1 MCNEINWTSETKIF
15 HLPPWTLTSL
25 SLIIL
30 GYCVNVTTWLLCDS
44 VEAKVTSIAIRGA
57 ENSLCSGPT
66 ILNCSKCH
74 NYMTRP
80 FLFSSFSLSLL
91 SYTHKTL
98 VAVTDQRAWTCECR
112 TRASAISEHFIIR
125 TIFISAVIA
134 HLLILHFHLSVIYL
148 QYLLSILMH
157 DITFNLLSN
166 YYFKSFENFIL

>member
-1 MCNEINWTSETKIF
+1 MAMCNEINWTSETKIF
-15 HLPPWTLTSL
+15 HLPPWTLTKVYPL
-25 SLIIL
+25 SSSGIVRMWPWN
-30 GYCVNVTTWLLCDS
+30 YS

-66 ILNCSKCH
+66 ILNCSKRH

-80 FLFSSFSLSLL
+80 FLFSSFSLSLF
-91 SYTHKTL
+91 SYSHRTL
-98 VAVTDQRAWTCECR
+98 VPVTDHRVQDTCL
-112 TRASAISEHFIIR
+112 ISEHHIIR

-157 DITFNLLSN
+157 DRTVNFVT
-166 YYFKSFENFIL
+166 SF